1 LVKEHDKNGNM
12 ILEPDEQGFLGSSA
26 AGEDLNHDGKITID
40 EIVMHHSGGTMATA
54 AAASPL
60 PTTTTPS
67 TSGTNDPARGGDR
80 DRERE
85 HFSRYGRRDGD
96 SGGDSHMKAD
106 DPLAKRVLTGTA
118 GGSGPTVKDGDKRH
132 SYRFSRAADKLPTG
146 LPSWFKSRDTNGDGQ
161 VSMSEYSR
169 TMSESTVAEFRR
181 YDSNDDGIITA
192 KEAAKQK

>member
-1 LVKEHDKNGNM
+1 M

-40 EIVMHHSGGTMATA
+40 EIVMHHSGGA
-54 AAASPL
+54 AAAST
-60 PTTTTPS
+60 PTTTATLTPS
-67 TSGTNDPARGGDR
+67 AGSDPGHSG
-80 DRERE
+80 ERE
-85 HFSRYGRRDGD
+85 HFSRFGRRDGD

-118 GGSGPTVKDGDKRH
+118 GGSGPTTKEGDKRH
-132 SYRFSRAADKLPTG
+132 SYRFSRGTDKLPTG

-161 VSMSEYSR
+161 VSLSEYSR

-181 YDSNDDGIITA
+181 YDSNDDGMITA